1 MPTIY
6 IETTINASIE
16 KVFDLNRDIDL
27 HQKSTEE
34 TNERAIAGKI
44 SGLIELNET
53 VTWRAKHLGVYQDL
67 TSKITRMNFP
77 SHFTS
82 KMQKGA
88 FKSME
93 HQHIF
98 IPLEKGTL
106 MIDVFQY
113 QSPFGILGKIAD
125 FLFLKKY
132 MKRLL
137 TKQNTIIKNTAEK

>member
-6 IETTINASIE
+6 IETIINASIE

-27 HQKSTEE
+27 HQKSTED

-53 VTWRAKHLGVYQDL
+53 VTWRAKHLGFYQDL
-67 TSKITRMNFP
+67 TSKITRMNIP
-77 SHFTS
+77 NHFTS

-125 FLFLKKY
+125 FIFLKRY
-132 MKRLL
+132 MKNLL
-137 TKQNTIIKNTAEK
+137 TKRNTIIKNTAEK